1 MSHNSNKPDRRTPV
15 PVPGSENRGF
25 MKGFLFW
32 MILFAGVILLV
43 NVITQYT
50 TSKPKDID
58 LSEFYS
64 LLQTNRIEQVKMR
77 DTELGGTLRRT
88 SPSEAPVTF
97 SCRILEP
104 QVGPVSSAILDWNQK
119 ANEKKVSG
127 EPVQFE
133 SQPRSQ
139 TMDLLLIYGLPSLLL
154 FVVAWIFLGRLMRA
168 SGGGGV
174 LAFGKSRA
182 RLVNKERVNVSFND
196 VAGIEEATEEVKE
209 IVDFLKSPR
218 KFHRLGGR
226 IPRGVLLIGPPG
238 TGKTLLA
245 KAIAGEAEVP
255 FFSISGSDFVE
266 MFVGVGASRVRD
278 LFSQAKSNAP
288 CIIFLD
294 EIDAVGRR
302 RGAGLGGGH
311 DEREQTLNAILV
323 EMDGFERDDSVIVI
337 AATNRPDVLDPALI
351 RPGRFDRQV
360 VLDLPDIRGRKAILD
375 VHAKKY
381 KLSSDVNL
389 EQMARGTPYFS
400 GADLEA
406 VLNEAA
412 LSATREDKESIE
424 MIDLEEARD
433 KVHWGRQKR
442 SRVMDEDD
450 RRITA
455 IHESGHALIAMLLPD
470 LEPVHKVTIIP
481 QGPALGATMYLPEKD
496 RYHVLRKKLRA
507 SICGLLGGRA
517 AEEIECSDVS
527 SGAQNDLERATSI
540 ARAMVCQWGMSDR
553 LGPITYQEEEETVFL
568 GREITR
574 RRDHSEAVSVMID
587 EEIKNL
593 VMSEYQHAR
602 DLIEKNREKLL
613 RLYEALLKYETLRGS
628 DLDKLMAGETLPEPK
643 TPDAGRP
650 GIANS

>member
-1 MSHNSNKPDRRTPV
+1 MV
-15 PVPGSENRGF
+15 
-25 MKGFLFW
+25 
-32 MILFAGVILLV
+32 LFAAVILLV
-43 NVITQYT
+43 SLIQQYATQKPQQISLSQFYALLEADKIKEVQMRERELRGLERPSMPNEQPVPFTCDILEQQIQPIT
-50 TSKPKDID
+50 
-58 LSEFYS
+58 E
-64 LLQTNRIEQVKMR
+64 RITAWNE
-77 DTELGGTLRRT
+77 TLRKNKGPDAGVPFT
-88 SPSEAPVTF
+88 PQPS
-97 SCRILEP
+97 S
-104 QVGPVSSAILDWNQK
+104 
-119 ANEKKVSG
+119 
-127 EPVQFE
+127 
-133 SQPRSQ
+133 
-139 TMDLLLIYGLPSLLL
+139 DLFKMFIIYVLPMLI
-154 FVVAWIFLGRLMRA
+154 VVLVLWIVFGRLMRA
-168 SGGGGV
+168 SGGGGL

-182 RLVNKERVNVSFND
+182 RLVNKERVNISFDD
-196 VAGIEEATEEVKE
+196 VAGIEEAKEEVKE

-226 IPRGVLLIGPPG
+226 IPRGVMLIGAPG

-245 KAIAGEAEVP
+245 KAIAGEADVP

-278 LFSQAKSNAP
+278 LFTQAKANSP

-323 EMDGFERDDSVIVI
+323 EMDGFERDDSVIVV
-337 AATNRPDVLDPALI
+337 AATNRPDVLDPALM

-360 VLDLPDIRGRKAILD
+360 VVDLPDIRGRKAILE
-375 VHAKKY
+375 VHGKKY
-381 KLSSDVNL
+381 KLASDVDF
-389 EQMARGTPYFS
+389 EQLARGTPYFS

-406 VLNEAA
+406 ILNEAA
-412 LSATREDKESIE
+412 LSATGKAKESIE
-424 MIDLEEARD
+424 MVDLEDARD

-442 SRVMDEDD
+442 SRVMDEED

-455 IHESGHALIAMLLPD
+455 IHESGHALVAMLLPE

-496 RYHVLRKKLRA
+496 RYHVQRKKLL
-507 SICGLLGGRA
+507 STICGLLGGRA
-517 AEEIECSDVS
+517 AEEILCKDIS
-527 SGAQNDLERATSI
+527 SGAQSDLERGTQL
-540 ARAMVCQWGMSDR
+540 ARAMVCQWGMSER

-593 VMSEYQHAR
+593 IMTEYQRAR
-602 DLIEKNREKLL
+602 DLIQNNQDKMQ

-628 DLDKLMAGETLPEPK
+628 DLDKLMAGEPLPEPK
-643 TPDAGRP
+643 PPDA
-650 GIANS
+650 A

>member
-25 MKGFLFW
+25 MRGFLFW

-43 NVITQYT
+43 NVITRYT

-64 LLQTNRIEQVKMR
+64 LLQTNRIEQVKMQ
-77 DTELGGTLRRT
+77 DTELGGTLRIT
-88 SPSEAPVTF
+88 SPNEAPVTF

-182 RLVNKERVNVSFND
+182 RLVNKERVNISFND

-389 EQMARGTPYFS
+389 ELMARGTPYFS

-412 LSATREDKESIE
+412 LSATREGKESIE
-424 MIDLEEARD
+424 MTDLEEARD

-507 SICGLLGGRA
+507 TICGLLGGRA

-602 DLIEKNREKLL
+602 DLIEKNKEKLL

-643 TPDAGRP
+643 APDAGRP